1 VNRVLPQNGDK
12 MRSAFALIAEKTR
25 PAHVALDTRSPY
37 NRGKFCK
44 CLFDRKMKSFLRPL
58 AALFAWFAISG
69 AYADSVGSSTAS
81 VVPGPTATM
90 PTADRVV
97 VYKGERKMLLMHGD
111 SILRTYKI
119 SLGLNPVGHK
129 ERAGDFRTPEGQ
141 YRLTRRNPRS
151 DFFLSIQVSYPNDTD
166 VKRARKNGWDS
177 GGSIMIHGL
186 PNQLKHTPAYYA
198 SSDWTDGCI
207 AVSNSDMLEI
217 WLLITDNAPIEIL
230 P

>member
-1 VNRVLPQNGDK
+1 
-12 MRSAFALIAEKTR
+12 
-25 PAHVALDTRSPY
+25 
-37 NRGKFCK
+37 
-44 CLFDRKMKSFLRPL
+44 MKSFWRLLLPAL
-58 AALFAWFAISG
+58 VPLFALCG
-69 AYADSVGSSTAS
+69 AAFADSVDATKAS
-81 VVPGPTATM
+81 VMQSPTATM

-97 VYKGERKMLLMHGD
+97 VYKGERKMLLMRGN

-119 SLGLNPVGHK
+119 SLGLNPIGHK
-129 ERAGDFRTPEGQ
+129 ERSGDFRTPEGT

-151 DFFLSIQVSYPNDTD
+151 DFFLSIQVSYPNDAD
-166 VKRARKNGWDS
+166 LKKARRNGWDS

-198 SSDWTDGCI
+198 NSDWTDGCI

-217 WLLITDNAPIEIL
+217 WLLTADNAPIEIL